1 MFREI
6 AGRSDL
12 TNLTVFDGYP
22 PASDRKA
29 WERVPE
35 SYRMEL
41 IREGERWLGYGYPPI
56 YASDYMEFCRTGNR
70 SRFEEKQFQRR
81 TVLNALVM
89 AECAEYEGRFLDDI
103 INGIVL
109 ICEEA
114 AWQLP
119 AHNTYVRD
127 APQHI
132 LPDVTRPVI
141 DLFAAETGAVVGM
154 AEYLL
159 RDALKAVSPVISKMV
174 DHSLEIRVFGPYLK
188 EHFWWMGDGKSS
200 MNNWTSWCTQ
210 NVLTAAFT
218 RAAVPAAGREIIGK
232 ACESLD
238 YFLAEYGEDGCC
250 DEGAQYYRHA
260 GLTLFNAMEVLNDVC
275 GGIFGELY
283 KEKKIANMADY
294 IRRVHVAGPYYV
306 NFADCSP
313 KAGPCRAREY
323 LFGKRTGN
331 GELMAFAAEDYRRCE
346 DKLDLQEHNLMYRVQ
361 AAFAHEEM
369 TEYGNG
375 WGEEKAGESKRGEDW
390 YFPSAGL
397 FIARDERF
405 CLAVKAG
412 DNGDSHN
419 HNDVGSFTVYCDG
432 RPLFIDVGVES
443 YTKKTFSPKR
453 YEIWTMQSR
462 YHNLPT
468 FGGVMERDGKQFGA
482 GQVEYELGREKSW
495 ISMELIGAYETCF
508 VSSYRRRACLEK
520 GRCVRITDR
529 WEGDG
534 SGEDVV
540 LSLMTCVRPETV
552 QREGEL
558 WMHVADMGVCRIAG
572 GGAAVTEEIPVTD
585 PRLKTAWEH
594 SIFQTLVTFGGR
606 EMTLTVSGGR

>member
-6 AGRSDL
+6 AERSDL
-12 TNLTVFDGYP
+12 TNLRVFDVYP
-22 PASDRKA
+22 PARDRKA
-29 WERVPE
+29 WEGVPE
-35 SYRMEL
+35 SYRREL
-41 IREGERWLGYGYPPI
+41 VKAGEKWLGCGYPPI

-81 TVLNALVM
+81 IALNALVM

-103 INGIVL
+103 INGLFL
-109 ICEEA
+109 ICEET

-141 DLFAAETGAVVGM
+141 DLFAAETGAVAGM

-159 RDALKAVSPVISKMV
+159 RDALKEVSPVISKTV
-174 DHSLEIRVFGPYLK
+174 DRSLETRVLEPYLK
-188 EHFWWMGDGKSS
+188 EHFWWMGDGESP

-218 RAAVPAAGREIIGK
+218 RASAPAMRREIIGK
-232 ACESLD
+232 ACVSLD
-238 YFLAEYGEDGCC
+238 YFLDEYGEDGCC

-260 GLTLFNAMEVLNDVC
+260 GLTLFNAVEVLNYVC
-275 GGIFGELY
+275 GGIFGEVY
-283 KEKKIANMADY
+283 REKKIVNMADY

-313 KAGPCRAREY
+313 KAGSCRAREY

-331 GELMAFAAEDYRRCE
+331 GELMAFAAKDYRQCE

-369 TEYGNG
+369 TEYGKG
-375 WGEEKAGESKRGEDW
+375 RKTGTVQEGGRAGDW

-453 YEIWTMQSR
+453 YEIWTMQSQ

-468 FGGVMERDGKQFGA
+468 FGGVMERDGEQFGA
-482 GQVEYELGREKSW
+482 GRVEYELGREQSW
-495 ISMELIGAYETCF
+495 IAMELMGAYGECF
-508 VSSYRRRACLEK
+508 VSSYRRRVCLEK
-520 GRCVRITDR
+520 GRCICITDR

-534 SGEDVV
+534 DAQDVV
-540 LSLMTCVRPETV
+540 LSLMTCVRPATAR
-552 QREGEL
+552 REGAL
-558 WMHVADMGVCRIAG
+558 WMDVGGVGVCRITG
-572 GGAAVTEEIPVTD
+572 GGQAVTEEIPVTD
-585 PRLKTAWEH
+585 ARLKTAWAH
-594 SIFQTLVTFGGR
+594 SVVRTRVTLEGKV
-606 EMTLTVSGGR
+606 MMLTVSGGR